1 MRYFLVSL
9 LLIVGCTADT
19 FTGDDGGGGDSG
31 MNQDVVD
38 PPDGDP
44 PSEASTKDA
53 DAGATGDGDSS
64 VLPDV
69 VVPPTHYRIF
79 PTSQTYNG
87 NLGGLSGADSIC
99 TTAGAK
105 VSGSTGHWK
114 AWLSSTQYDAKT
126 RLFHSALP
134 YVRVD
139 GVQIASDW
147 AHLTNGTNLGTSI
160 GIDENGNDVNATDA
174 GTRYVMTSTD
184 EFASALLVLGT
195 CDDFTSSTDTST
207 QTVVGSTATNA
218 KHIWTAESAWVCSAP
233 ASLYCVEQP

>member
-9 LLIVGCTADT
+9 LLVVGCTADT
-19 FTGDDGGGGDSG
+19 FTGDDGGDSG
-31 MNQDVVD
+31 NPNQDVID
-38 PPDGDP
+38 PPDGDQ
-44 PSEASTKDA
+44 PSEASTGDA
-53 DAGATGDGDSS
+53 DAGTTGDSDGG
-64 VLPDV
+64 LPDV
-69 VVPPTHYRIF
+69 VTPPTHYRIF
-79 PTSQTYNG
+79 PTSQTYNA

-126 RLFHSALP
+126 RLFHSTLP

-147 AHLTNGTNLGTSI
+147 AHLTNGTNLGTPI
-160 GIDENGNDVNATDA
+160 CVDENGNDVNATDA

-184 EFASALLVLGT
+184 EYASAILALGT
-195 CDDFTSSTDTST
+195 CDDYTSSTDTST
-207 QTVVGSTATNA
+207 QTVVGNTGTNA